1 MAAQKTPI
9 NFEKN
14 LGELENLVKK
24 IEKGDLPLEES
35 IQLFEK
41 GIKLTKTCQQALTS
55 AEQKVQML
63 VEKNGQQELTP
74 YSTNREQEKQ

>member
-1 MAAQKTPI
+1 VTAQKAPI

-41 GIKLTKTCQQALTS
+41 GIKLTKICQQALTS

-74 YSTNREQEKQ
+74 YSINREEEKQ